1 MKNVILNNGISMPM
15 VGLGV
20 FRCSE
25 EEAYN
30 AVKSAL
36 EVGYTHID
44 TAMIYENEQA
54 VGQAIK
60 DSKIDRK
67 NLFITT
73 KLWNEDMRKDN
84 QINAIETSLKKL
96 GLDYVDLY
104 LIHWPVKEK
113 YIASWL
119 EMEKIYKD
127 GLAKSVGVSNFLIH
141 HLEDI
146 FKVSNLIPAVNQ
158 VEFHPYVVQKELTD
172 FCKNHNIQFESWSPL
187 GAIKNGL
194 LEDPTIIEIAKK
206 YNKTS
211 AQIILRWNIDKG
223 IVTIPKSSNKN
234 RQLEN
239 ISIFNFELTN
249 DDILKIDSLDKNQR
263 VGSHPDTFDF

>member
-1 MKNVILNNGISMPM
+1 MQNVTLNNGVSMPM
-15 VGLGV
+15 LGLGV

-30 AVKSAL
+30 CVKSAL
-36 EVGYTHID
+36 DIGYTHID
-44 TAMIYENEQA
+44 TAMIYENEEA

-84 QINAIETSLKKL
+84 QRNAIETSLKKL

-113 YIASWL
+113 FISSWL
-119 EMEKIYKD
+119 EMEKIYKE
-127 GLAKSVGVSNFLIH
+127 GLAKSVGVSNFLKH
-141 HLEDI
+141 HLEEI
-146 FKVSNLIPAVNQ
+146 FKASDLVPAVNQ

-172 FCKNHNIQFESWSPL
+172 FCKKHNIQFESWSPL
-187 GAIKNGL
+187 GAVKNGL
-194 LEDPTIIEIAKK
+194 LEDKTILNIADK
-206 YNKTS
+206 YGKTP

-223 IVTIPKSSNKN
+223 VVTIPKSSNKN

-239 ISIFNFELTN
+239 ISIFDFKLN
-249 DDILKIDSLDKNQR
+249 DDDISKIDMLDKNER
-263 VGSHPDTFDF
+263 VGSHPDTFNF

>member
-1 MKNVILNNGISMPM
+1 MKNIVLNNGISMPM
-15 VGLGV
+15 LGLGV

-30 AVKSAL
+30 SVKSAL
-36 EVGYTHID
+36 SIGYTHID
-44 TAMIYENEQA
+44 TAMIYENEDA

-73 KLWNEDMRKDN
+73 KLWNEDMRNDN
-84 QINAIETSLKKL
+84 QRKAIEESLKKL
-96 GLDYVDLY
+96 NLDYVDLY

-113 YIASWL
+113 FVSSWF

-127 GLAKSVGVSNFLIH
+127 GLARAVGVSNFLIH
-141 HLEDI
+141 HLEEILNKSDL
-146 FKVSNLIPAVNQ
+146 VPAVNQ

-172 FCKNHNIQFESWSPL
+172 FCKNHKIQFESWSPL
-187 GAIKNGL
+187 GATKNGL
-194 LEDPTIIEIAKK
+194 LENNTILEIANK
-206 YNKTS
+206 YNKSS

-223 IVTIPKSSNKN
+223 IVTIPKSSNKE
-234 RQLEN
+234 RQLQN
-239 ISIFNFELTN
+239 ISIFDFELTEE
-249 DDILKIDSLDKNQR
+249 DIKKIDSLDKNER
-263 VGSHPDTFDF
+263 VGSHPDTFNF